1 MARSSS
7 RRESQPFVRGHG
19 AHYSTPKG
27 SRARRSDAV
36 QFERLIHPKVLE
48 EKKQQLAE
56 MLAMAQ
62 AEQAEQAE
70 QVEERDQPSMPN
82 DIPEA
87 MFDDSMGCHETMEVV
102 EDDEANTTPIKPT
115 KSQKAAAARLFEHW
129 KQLIPQL
136 IGPFLAYQETHM
148 AMAAP
153 YPPDHIHGPP
163 CAKGC
168 EAPLYRSLTLTALLF
183 NHYKIIKVTSCP
195 CHELLPLL
203 VGEGLFP
210 CSPVR
215 PNLAVS
221 IQMLEFHRCLFEKAL
236 DSVNAFVGG
245 LNNFYLQRGFTLSG
259 TKGDQMTDPFRRA
272 MGQAIQ
278 WHDVMLSQ
286 IEHETR
292 AAISRGDNAVKA
304 LPIESPPWVHPSFEC
319 SPLLRSRCPA
329 CFGGTEF
336 GKPFSVGGD
345 FHVAVDGNFHHR
357 QRKGTGDTPSSY
369 VPDYIIPAEKVEEAG
384 VRIAAAQSKKGGTD
398 RPNPSRVPDVAVDE
412 CQHSY
417 LAANGNIAKSDAKIF
432 DSHGLMA
439 LVCRHDIPLFA
450 ANINT
455 PGEGQ
460 KYAVSLIEHFFEHI
474 PSVAN
479 VVVLYDVGCVLDRS
493 LHKRDIVSQSVRDRL
508 RFVTSAMHA
517 YGHQWSCQLEYNP
530 RMQEGLGLTDGEGVE
545 RLWSQIRMLIGI
557 TRNAGTSKRIW
568 LLDRQLGHVA
578 ITGRKDL
585 GRFMRHRFKNGILPK
600 DLEATVVL
608 DECGVKLATLA
619 SLWEEQRDS
628 QLSLAAHAPSVLKKE
643 IDGILKLQDDLD
655 QWQKGLNTSKSF
667 LKRMKVKTDRIRDAC
682 DALNAQVEDAY
693 VALNI
698 PATLPSLKN
707 VPLSAIKLLLLLREV
722 KSSIR
727 QRASGMFFEM
737 ERLDQAVGGRNLA
750 LGTRLHQQ
758 TRKGISKRAPALRNS
773 IRKYNTLRDTLKG
786 QLAQLRKR
794 SDFKGWEIPVPP
806 RLPEDIQALQDC
818 DDLMED
824 VWIDATYKKPSR
836 WLTDPTVRRG
846 IRAMLK
852 KKRCDEEATR
862 LRQEVDN
869 MCHWLAREMAA
880 TEYALQ
886 RQENRHLR
894 MPILLYQSQ
903 LSALTSLWA
912 SPQLPRSRLDSIQ
925 NDVSYALASHGL
937 VNTRISPKV
946 YHALNAVDEEIEHIL
961 DDLCLD
967 EERGQSPPED
977 AESAILS
984 DILGFDDD
992 PCDPDNADLV
1002 GDAPNDLEFYDH
1014 QGDYLPGPSTPK
1026 PVTTFWRQPV
1036 GDPDLVFDANDDNA
1050 YFTPDQG
1057 STRQSHPKR
1066 SPRSLP
1072 RRDLLLQSVSP
1083 FNQVPR
1089 SHAENEHK
1097 FSLETALGQGE
1108 YPVFKGNTLRS
1119 PFNVSTPGKQ
1129 SQRNDILP
1137 NVLNPSRQFLS
1148 IRGSDAR
1155 AKRRRSRSPIRL
1167 DSGDDIEIVHHVRP
1181 VPVEVYSMAPTLRWV
1196 LKQPLRIDS
1205 NFKTFF
1211 FFHHYPEIFHLE
1223 RLMNPCGWLN
1233 AACINSLTLHL
1244 SLAIP
1249 TAPNYAV
1256 FDTYT
1261 LVHVASK
1268 VSDEAMWESISGTR
1282 FWEKTVFIIPI
1293 HRPSQSH
1300 WVLSVVRLQTRTY
1313 DVFDSFGE
1321 PTHWQ
1326 SDLKLV
1332 STLLARCMRLAKMK
1346 GIPFNVDTE
1355 GWTAQPTCRV
1365 ALQQNSSDCGLW
1377 VVATVASVLR
1387 GYDLPGL
1394 QEKDMPTFRKVCL
1407 ALLLANVPPPV
1418 RPSPPSPERWS
1429 TLSAKLLAFSPGVLS
1444 FDSECRVGGDVVSL
1458 PYPLIDKDVLVSP
1471 YLIEEYMKT
1480 FQFAVHCFHDVHV
1493 RVVYRGGG
1501 VFLECAL
1508 VNHPCPF
1515 TVNMIRAHQC
1525 ADDTAE
1531 YFPRLQPFHVET
1543 NRGGC
1548 PTREGTWTA
1557 ASASSSQGLDEDW
1570 IETDTDSDGTDNQ
1583 DSDGESHPP
1592 AVYSNG
1598 PREPYIYVKPPYVPY
1613 GEHVPTPECLDAP
1626 YWCLYG
1632 DGVEHVIFERLFI
1645 KCPHCSLLL
1654 FGESYPTHTC
1664 NGQFKSPDAEVDELD
1679 GAQELESEGSD
1690 EDSNGDSYFDLW
1702 EQGVADEKCEKFF
1715 ISVAQ
1720 SLHKLSKLDLSAP
1733 HK

>member
-1 MARSSS
+1 MTRTSS
-7 RRESQPFVRGHG
+7 RRESQPFIRGHG

-36 QFERLIHPKVLE
+36 QYERLIHPKLLE
-48 EKKQQLAE
+48 EKKQKLAE
-56 MLAMAQ
+56 MMATAQ
-62 AEQAEQAE
+62 TEQAERA
-70 QVEERDQPSMPN
+70 EERDEPSMPN
-82 DIPEA
+82 DIPEP
-87 MFDDSMGCHETMEVV
+87 MLFDDSMACHETMVDEVV
-102 EDDEANTTPIKPT
+102 EDDEANSTPIKPI

-129 KQLIPQL
+129 KQVIPQL
-136 IGPFLAYQETHM
+136 IGPFLTYQETHM
-148 AMAAP
+148 AMATP

-183 NHYKIIKVTSCP
+183 DHYKIIKVTTCP

-286 IEHETR
+286 IERETR
-292 AAISRGDNAVKA
+292 DAISQGDNAVRA
-304 LPIESPPWVHPSFEC
+304 LPIENPPWVHPSFEC

-369 VPDYIIPAEKVEEAG
+369 VPDYIIPAEKVDEAG

-398 RPNPSRVPDVAVDE
+398 KPNPSRVPDVAVDE

-667 LKRMKVKTDRIRDAC
+667 LKRMKVKTDQIRDAC

-773 IRKYNTLRDTLKG
+773 IRKYNTLRDTLTG

-836 WLTDPTVRRG
+836 WLTDPAVRRG

-852 KKRCDEEATR
+852 KKRCDEEARR

-869 MCHWLAREMAA
+869 MCHWLAREMVA

-925 NDVSYALASHGL
+925 NDVTYALASYGL

-946 YHALNAVDEEIEHIL
+946 YHALNAVDGEIEHIL

-967 EERGQSPPED
+967 EERGQNPPED

-984 DILGFDDD
+984 DILGFDDG
-992 PCDPDNADLV
+992 PCDADDADLV
-1002 GDAPNDLEFYDH
+1002 NDAPNDLEFYDH

-1026 PVTTFWRQPV
+1026 PVTTYRRRPV
-1036 GDPDLVFDANDDNA
+1036 GDPDFTFEANGDNAYSTPDQGSFAFDADNNA

-1057 STRQSHPKR
+1057 STHQYHSER
-1066 SPRSLP
+1066 SPSSLP
-1072 RRDLLLQSVSP
+1072 RGDLVLQSLSP
-1083 FNQVPR
+1083 FGRVPR
-1089 SHAENEHK
+1089 RHAENEHK
-1097 FSLETALGQGE
+1097 VFLETALGQGE
-1108 YPVFKGNTLRS
+1108 YSILKGNALRS
-1119 PFNVSTPGKQ
+1119 PLHLSTRGKQ

-1137 NVLNPSRQFLS
+1137 TILNPSRQSLGV
-1148 IRGSDAR
+1148 RGSNAR
-1155 AKRRRSRSPIRL
+1155 SKRRRSCSPIRL
-1167 DSGDDIEIVHHVRP
+1167 DDGDDIEVVHHVRP
-1181 VPVEVYSMAPTLRWV
+1181 VPVEVYSLAPTLRWV
-1196 LKQPLRIDS
+1196 SKQPLRIDS
-1205 NFKTFF
+1205 QFKTFF
-1211 FFHHYPEIFHLE
+1211 SSTAIHNRSVNFPQRVIGSSRNLGFDKTDLE
-1223 RLMNPCGWLN
+1223 RLMDPYGWLN
-1233 AACINSLTLHL
+1233 AACINSLNLHL

-1249 TAPNYAV
+1249 TAPDYAI
-1256 FDTYT
+1256 FDTYA
-1261 LVHVASK
+1261 LVHVANK
-1268 VSDEAMWESISGTR
+1268 INDEAMWESISNTR

-1293 HRPSQSH
+1293 HRPTQSH

-1326 SDLKLV
+1326 SDLELV
-1332 STLLARCMRLAKMK
+1332 STLLARCMRLATMR

-1355 GWTAQPTCRV
+1355 DWTAQPICTA

-1394 QEKDMPTFRKVCL
+1394 QEKDMPTFRKGC
-1407 ALLLANVPPPV
+1407 
-1418 RPSPPSPERWS
+1418 
-1429 TLSAKLLAFSPGVLS
+1429 LS
-1444 FDSECRVGGDVVSL
+1444 F
-1458 PYPLIDKDVLVSP
+1458 
-1471 YLIEEYMKT
+1471 
-1480 FQFAVHCFHDVHV
+1480 
-1493 RVVYRGGG
+1493 
-1501 VFLECAL
+1501 
-1508 VNHPCPF
+1508 
-1515 TVNMIRAHQC
+1515 
-1525 ADDTAE
+1525 
-1531 YFPRLQPFHVET
+1531 
-1543 NRGGC
+1543 
-1548 PTREGTWTA
+1548 
-1557 ASASSSQGLDEDW
+1557 
-1570 IETDTDSDGTDNQ
+1570 
-1583 DSDGESHPP
+1583 
-1592 AVYSNG
+1592 
-1598 PREPYIYVKPPYVPY
+1598 
-1613 GEHVPTPECLDAP
+1613 
-1626 YWCLYG
+1626 
-1632 DGVEHVIFERLFI
+1632 
-1645 KCPHCSLLL
+1645 LLNL
-1654 FGESYPTHTC
+1654 LR
-1664 NGQFKSPDAEVDELD
+1664 Q
-1679 GAQELESEGSD
+1679 Q
-1690 EDSNGDSYFDLW
+1690 
-1702 EQGVADEKCEKFF
+1702 
-1715 ISVAQ
+1715 
-1720 SLHKLSKLDLSAP
+1720 
-1733 HK
+1733 